1 MKYLQVLLLICMVL
15 GCKEQAKTSKLE
27 TSKSDANRVEVQG
40 HRGERGHSPEN
51 TIIGF
56 KNAILK
62 GVDVIELDVVISKD
76 GEVVVSHEPYMSSL
90 YVLTPQGDSISKE
103 NEKEYNL
110 YHMTYD
116 SIKTYEVGLKGNV
129 KFPEQNKISAYK
141 PLLSEV
147 IDSVET
153 FVKKQQLPPVGYNI
167 EIKSVPSVYDIYQ
180 PQPDKMVALVM
191 QVLKG
196 KTIAGKWN
204 VQSFDP
210 AILNEMHK
218 TYPEVQLAYLVSKS
232 GIEANLKLL
241 EFTPQIYSPN
251 YKLIKNKA
259 FVDSVKAKQMKL
271 IPWTVNDSL
280 AILEQIKLGVDGII
294 TDYPEKVIL
303 QNNN

>member
-1 MKYLQVLLLICMVL
+1 MIFVVL
-15 GCKEQAKTSKLE
+15 GCKEQATNSKVIE
-27 TSKSDANRVEVQG
+27 QKVDVNQVQVQG

-51 TIIGF
+51 TIVGF

-76 GEVVVSHEPYMSSL
+76 HKVVVSHEPYMSSL
-90 YVLTPQGDSISKE
+90 YVLTPQGDSISKQ
-103 NEKEYNL
+103 NEKQLNL
-110 YHMTYD
+110 YNMTYD

-129 KFPEQNKISAYK
+129 KFPEQKQISAYK

-153 FVKKQQLPPVGYNI
+153 FIIKQKLPAVGYNI
-167 EIKSVPSVYDIYQ
+167 EIKSVPSQYDAYQ
-180 PQPDKMVALVM
+180 PQPDKVVTLVM
-191 QVLKG
+191 QVLKR
-196 KTIAGKWN
+196 KAIAGKWN
-204 VQSFDP
+204 IQSFDP

-241 EFTPQIYSPN
+241 DFIPQIYSPN
-251 YKLIKNKA
+251 YKLVKNKA
-259 FVDSVKAKQMKL
+259 FVDSIKAKQMKL

-280 AILEQIKLGVDGII
+280 AIHEQIKLGVDGII
-294 TDYPEKVIL
+294 TDYPEKVIFQKQKQRL
-303 QNNN
+303 IFD